1 LSAYGRWVGPDIV
14 GLDQGKRACLLGRPG
29 PLLIFHNSHKLR
41 VVDSKSILDMGC
53 VGTPPRDPGML
64 TRSVLAVDWPNGS
77 GSGDGAR
84 RQREVV
90 VKGAGDGARRQRE
103 VVVKG
108 GSGAGGTRR
117 HGGAATLPSDEL
129 MGWQ

>member
-1 LSAYGRWVGPDIV
+1 
-14 GLDQGKRACLLGRPG
+14 
-29 PLLIFHNSHKLR
+29 LR

-77 GSGDGAR
+77 GSS
-84 RQREVV
+84 
-90 VKGAGDGARRQRE
+90 DGARRQRE

-108 GSGAGGTRR
+108 GSGAGG
-117 HGGAATLPSDEL
+117 
-129 MGWQ
+129 MGVPPLCRAIN